1 MTLASGS
8 IDFLGGLAGRA
19 EKVGLVLAV
28 GSSKLSSSKTAVS
41 IFSRGFLVAVI
52 LASGET
58 SAVGS
63 LAA

>member
-41 IFSRGFLVAVI
+41 IFSTGFLEVVI
-52 LASGET
+52 LASGEV